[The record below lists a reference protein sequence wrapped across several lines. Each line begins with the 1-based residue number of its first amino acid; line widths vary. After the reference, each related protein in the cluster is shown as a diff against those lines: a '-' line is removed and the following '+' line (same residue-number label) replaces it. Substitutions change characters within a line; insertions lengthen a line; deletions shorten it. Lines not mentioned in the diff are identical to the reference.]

1 MPQALMAL
9 RAGARAAA
17 IIARRCAASV
27 TRSSAGSGRWS
38 SGGCPVA
45 VVAAT
50 LSMRIRGTGRESI
63 RARTSRQHCGTALV
77 LGVPATIAAVEEA
90 VDRRCRRIPRRE
102 SLAASTS
109 IPLYEKCLI
118 SRHHGRQNRLPLAG
132 ASSSPYHEGVR
143 FLRYK
148 LRSTLA
154 RHEKRTSAKG
164 RQPIRPLAAV
174 FNVCPSRNAIRRS
187 SENITNAYAYK
198 GR

>member
-1 MPQALMAL
+1 MPQAFVAP

-77 LGVPATIAAVEEA
+77 LGVLATIAAAEEA
-90 VDRRCRRIPRRE
+90 VDRRRRRIPRRE
-102 SLAASTS
+102 TLAACIQYPSTRDACSRS
-109 IPLYEKCLI
+109 ITDAKK
-118 SRHHGRQNRLPLAG
+118 GLPLAF
-132 ASSSPYHEGVR
+132 ASRSPYHEGVR

-164 RQPIRPLAAV
+164 RQPIRSLAAE
-174 FNVCPSRNAIRRS
+174 FKVCPSRNAIRRS
-187 SENITNAYAYK
+187 TK
-198 GR
+198 L